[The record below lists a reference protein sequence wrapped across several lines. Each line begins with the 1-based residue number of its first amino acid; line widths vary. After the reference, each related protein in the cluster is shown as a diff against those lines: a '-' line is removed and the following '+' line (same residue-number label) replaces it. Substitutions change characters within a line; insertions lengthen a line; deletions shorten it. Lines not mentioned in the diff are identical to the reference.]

1 MARDLTAGVITEL
14 SASRVRPVLF
24 VEVEFASGFV
34 RFWSGIGDFTWDSK
48 LWTGAGNLLSV
59 TPAGET
65 TAIRANGIVMSLSGI
80 NPSVLSAVLANAQQ
94 GKPATCWL
102 GFLDSD
108 DVIVADPYLFFKGRV
123 DVPEIEEGPETATVT
138 ITAENQLIELRKI
151 RPRRYT
157 SQDQK
162 IDYPTDLG
170 FDFIPRLKSFSGI
183 WGKAPTNIKYYP
195 KPPPP
200 PRDPNEGP

>member
-14 SASRVRPVLF
+14 SASRVRPILF
-24 VEVEFASGFV
+24 VEVEFSSGFV

-65 TAIRANGIVMSLSGI
+65 TTVRANGITMSLSGI
-80 NPSVLSAVLANAQQ
+80 NPAVLSAVLANAQQ

-102 GFLDSD
+102 GFLDASD
-108 DVIVADPYLFFKGRV
+108 EIVADPYLFFKGRV

-138 ITAENQLIELRKI
+138 ITAESQLIELRKV

-157 SQDQK
+157 GQDQK

-170 FDFIPRLKSFSGI
+170 FDFIPHLKSWNGI
-183 WGKAPTNIKYYP
+183 WGKASSNTRYYP
-195 KPPPP
+195 KPPAPVMNNP
-200 PRDPNEGP
+200 GN